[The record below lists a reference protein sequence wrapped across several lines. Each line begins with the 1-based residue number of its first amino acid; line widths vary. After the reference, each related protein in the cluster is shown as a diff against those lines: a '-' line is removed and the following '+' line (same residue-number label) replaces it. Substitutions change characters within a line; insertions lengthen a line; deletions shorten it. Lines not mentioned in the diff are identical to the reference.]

1 MIATK
6 ESWLLLSGCEC
17 CCHESCSASPALTI
31 FMNLRIAKDY
41 TTSRA
46 MLQVINT
53 ALTVICWRFREE
65 LILSDATREAVESPP
80 LEILKT
86 CLLPPWATCT
96 QWPCSGGGVGWDGL
110 QRGLQRSLPTPAVL
124 RFCTFSA
131 FLQSYQQNTYFWWC
145 YTESFWWRQLT
156 HWPPRQQYLRN
167 INSSTQYRSLCMN
180 VAFAHKQQ

>member
-6 ESWLLLSGCEC
+6 ESWLLLSSCEC
-17 CCHESCSASPALTI
+17 CCREGCSAFPALTI

-41 TTSRA
+41 TTSQA

-96 QWPCSGGGVGWDGL
+96 RRPCSGGGLDEMVSKGVS
-110 QRGLQRSLPTPAVL
+110 RGPFQPQP
-124 RFCTFSA
+124 FCDSVKGPKTRTGQISGILILKFIWS
-131 FLQSYQQNTYFWWC
+131 QSREIWGDWKKTKIYIYST
-145 YTESFWWRQLT
+145 
-156 HWPPRQQYLRN
+156 
-167 INSSTQYRSLCMN
+167 SSTQLQSCSQAM
-180 VAFAHKQQ
+180 

>member
-17 CCHESCSASPALTI
+17 CCRESCSASPALTI
-31 FMNLRIAKDY
+31 LMNLRIAKDY

-96 QWPCSGGGVGWDGL
+96 PWPCSAGGWMRWSRGVSRGPVQPQPFCDSVLSVHFFKATNKILIFGDAIQKASDGD
-110 QRGLQRSLPTPAVL
+110 S
-124 RFCTFSA
+124 
-131 FLQSYQQNTYFWWC
+131 
-145 YTESFWWRQLT
+145 
-156 HWPPRQQYLRN
+156 
-167 INSSTQYRSLCMN
+167 
-180 VAFAHKQQ
+180 